1 MLTYPEFVATVQTA
15 VPRFSAHWLNAE
27 QNQAVSAPQNP
38 PTFIVAGPGAG
49 KTTVLVLRVLK
60 LILVD
65 QIPPAGII
73 ATTFTRKAAG
83 ELRSRILSW
92 GYATVNR
99 AIQDALAARNAVRER
114 WLRDIDVNAIT
125 VGTLDSLAEQFL
137 RDCRG
142 PGEITPTTIEGF
154 LAKGLMRRHGIFA
167 HGRHNNPHLRNHVA
181 GLTPGLVAPFPLSE
195 VLKFVLAFAGRVQHD
210 GIDVATYAVMGT
222 GQQVL
227 CDAVADYYMYLEQHY
242 LADFARLEQLLLDM
256 MSTGRLAPITNNL
269 RALLVD
275 EFQDTNYQQEQIYL
289 QLCQQS
295 NASLTVVGDD
305 DQSIFRFRG
314 ATVEIFAN
322 FQTRITVALGAAWTP
337 NRVDLF
343 RNYRSTQRVVNFCER
358 FIQLDPGFQAAR
370 APGKIPLVAQATH
383 AVVPNRNLPILGMF
397 RTNCQELADD
407 LADLLHDVFQGTGYQ
422 VQCQGV
428 NYTITRGHHGD
439 YGDSV
444 LLSHSVRERTASRRE
459 RLPLYLRQT
468 LQNQGVR
475 VFNPRGRSLGDIDDV
490 QRLIGL
496 TLHCIDDNGAA
507 MGAIPNLPNA
517 VRNRLLAWRTAA
529 QAYMATNPAP
539 GGLQAFVDGWRTRT
553 SGFVSQNWPRDWPI
567 LELVFTLVTWFPGLQ
582 TDPEGQVYLEAITRT
597 ISEVGQLASY
607 RAQIR
612 HGNGVHD
619 ANSISQAIWELFVP
633 IADDD
638 VDVDEEIMPHVPRNY
653 FPLMTIHQA
662 KGLEFPLVIADVGSD
677 FATNHHTQR
686 RMRHPVQGDGVHLVE
701 AAVAP
706 HCPVGPLRTARSDLD
721 RAWDDLRRLYFV
733 AYSRPENVLL
743 LVGLVSQ
750 TRVQRQVPCISMGNL
765 PGGGRGL
772 QFIPAVQWSP
782 TASPGTVA
790 LI

>member
-1 MLTYPEFVATVQTA
+1 MLTYLEFQATVQAA
-15 VPRFSAHWLNAE
+15 VPQFQANWLNAE
-27 QNQAVSAPQNP
+27 QNQAVAAAQAP

-60 LILVD
+60 LILVE
-65 QIPPAGII
+65 QIPPSGIV

-99 AIQDALAARNAVRER
+99 AIQDAVAAGNNVREQ
-114 WLRDIDVNAIT
+114 WLRAIDVNAIT
-125 VGTLDSLAEQFL
+125 VGTLDSLAEQWL

-154 LAKGLMRRHGIFA
+154 LAKGLMRQHGIFA
-167 HGRHNNPHLRNHVA
+167 HGRHNNADLRTHIRN
-181 GLTPGLVAPFPLSE
+181 LTPGLNAQYPFYE
-195 VLKFVLAFAGRVQHD
+195 VLKFVLAFSGRVRHD
-210 GIDVATYAVMGT
+210 AIDVTAYGAAGA

-227 CDAVADYYMYLEQHY
+227 CDAIADYYTYLEDHY

-256 MSTGRLAPITNNL
+256 MGTGQLAPITDNL

-289 QLCQQS
+289 QLCQNS

-322 FQTRITVALGAAWTP
+322 FQARIVAALGAAWTP

-343 RNYRSTQRVVNFCER
+343 RNYRSTQRIVNFCQH
-358 FIQLDPGFQAAR
+358 FVQFDPGFQAAR
-370 APGKIPLVAQATH
+370 APGKIPLVAQAPH
-383 AVVPNRNLPILGMF
+383 ALLPNRNLPILGMF
-397 RTNCQELADD
+397 RTDCQQLADD
-407 LADLLHDVFQGTGYQ
+407 LAGLLHDIFQGPGYQ
-422 VQCQGV
+422 VQCNGV
-428 NYTITRGHHGD
+428 NYTIARGNNGD

-444 LLSHSVRERTASRRE
+444 LLSHSVRERSSGGND
-459 RLPLYLRQT
+459 RLPLLLRQA
-468 LQNQGVR
+468 LQHQGVQ
-475 VFNPRGRSLGDIDDV
+475 VFNPRGRSLGDIIDV

-496 TLHCIDDNGAA
+496 ALLCIDDNGAVMA
-507 MGAIPNLPNA
+507 AIPNIPNA
-517 VRNRLLAWRTAA
+517 VRTTLLGWRAAA

-553 SGFVSQNWPRDWPI
+553 SGFVNQQWPRDWPI
-567 LELVFTLVTWFPGLQ
+567 LELVFTLVTWFPQLQ

-612 HGNGVHD
+612 HGAGVHD
-619 ANSISQAIWELFVP
+619 ANSIRQAIWELFVP
-633 IADDD
+633 VADDD

-653 FPLMTIHQA
+653 FPLMTIHQV
-662 KGLEFPLVIADVGSD
+662 KGLEFPLVIVDVGSD
-677 FATNHHTQR
+677 FRMNHARQR
-686 RMRHPVQGDGVHLVE
+686 PRRYPTQGDGVHRVE
-701 AAVAP
+701 ADVAP
-706 HCPVGPLRTARSDLD
+706 HCPVGPLRTARVDID

-743 LVGLVSQ
+743 MVGLTTQ
-750 TRVQRQVPCISMGNL
+750 TRINPVPCISMGDL
-765 PGGGRGL
+765 PAGPRGL
-772 QFIPAVQWSP
+772 QFIPAAQWAP
-782 TASPGTVA
+782 NAAPGTVA